1 MKITGGKLRMNIAYG
16 RTSLEIDFPD
26 HTDVVRPKFQKGLKD
41 ESYAIRKALR
51 NPINSKPL
59 QELVRKGQKIVIVH
73 TDITRATPNDRI
85 LPVILSELALAGVK
99 PEDIKLLN
107 GLGTHR
113 KQTRDELRT
122 MLGDQIVEKYTCIQH
137 DCFDEDHLASVGEL
151 HAGKNL
157 RLNKT
162 YMDADFKI
170 LTGFIEPHFFAGFSG
185 GPKAV
190 LPALSGYESVFLN
203 HGYQK
208 IAHPNASW
216 GITVGN
222 PIWEEMAQA
231 AIMSHPDFL
240 LNVSLNAKKEI
251 TAIFAGDMI
260 TAHGEGCEVVKSQS
274 MIPVDHP
281 YDIVVTTNSGYPLD
295 QNLYQSVKG
304 MSAAARVVREEG
316 AIIIVSACEDGLPD
330 HGGYIDLLRQG
341 GSPTGVLKMVSQPNF
356 KSPDQWQVQIQAQI
370 QKKADVYVYSDGLTD
385 FQITEALCIPCRNIE
400 KLLQELVLKKGNR
413 ICVLP
418 DGPLV
423 IPYLTKS
430 ANLENV

>member
-1 MKITGGKLRMNIAYG
+1 LRIKIAYG
-16 RTSLEIDFPD
+16 RTGLEIGFPD
-26 HTDVVRPKFQKGLKD
+26 QTDVIRPKFSKGLTD
-41 ESYAIRKALR
+41 ETYAIRKVLR
-51 NPINSKPL
+51 SPINSKPL
-59 QELVRKGQKIVIVH
+59 QEMVHKGQKIVIVH

-85 LPVILSELALAGVK
+85 LPVILSELELAGVK

-113 KQTRDELRT
+113 MQSGDELRM

-137 DCFDEDHLASVGEL
+137 DCFDDDHLASVGEL
-151 HAGKNL
+151 HSGKNL

-162 YMDADFKI
+162 YIEADVKI

-231 AIMSHPDFL
+231 AKMSHPDFL
-240 LNVSLNAKKEI
+240 VNVSLNDKHEI
-251 TAIFAGDMI
+251 TGIFAGDMMA
-260 TAHGEGCEVVKSQS
+260 AHADGCEFVKSQS
-274 MIPVDHP
+274 MIPIDHP

-304 MSAAARVVREEG
+304 MSAAARIVRKGG
-316 AIIIVSACEDGLPD
+316 AIIILAACEDGLPD
-330 HGGYIDLLRQG
+330 HGGYIELLRQG
-341 GSPTGVLKMVSQPNF
+341 GSPAGVLKMVSRPNF

-370 QKKADVYVYSDGLTD
+370 QTKAEIYVYSDGLTD
-385 FQITEALCIPCRNIE
+385 SQITDALCIPCRSIE
-400 KLLQELVLKKGNR
+400 ELLPKLVLEKGNR

-418 DGPLV
+418 DGPQV
-423 IPYLTKS
+423 IPYL
-430 ANLENV
+430 A